1 MEPMKIL
8 LVDDSKSA
16 RYALRLQLQRHG
28 IEVDT
33 ADSAE
38 SAFEYLKDALP
49 DAIMM
54 DHMMPGLNGFEAL
67 EVIRKDPRTAHIP
80 IVMCTS
86 HEDPDFAAT
95 ARGKGVVGI
104 LPKSTAPEK
113 LPAILDLLSEAVT
126 SVAAA
131 APTPAPAPT
140 PVPAPAAPA
149 APVVEGV
156 TEARALEL
164 VDARL
169 DSQLASRI
177 DERLDVRITAVLAPM
192 LEELRRELTERLT
205 AEAGHLIDE
214 RVGALEQSLASA
226 PAAVDADEVRASAER
241 YVAGQLPTIVTNEV
255 QTAVSRVA
263 QSTLPDLVKTETER
277 TTDRLRS
284 ETLPQ
289 LVRAEISDAVD
300 SVARTSL
307 PDLIKIEIE
316 AERGQVM
323 DLVDQYLGELKPSA
337 SQGAAISDEALAEIE
352 GKIANKLQDTAR
364 RETREGIESAV
375 ESATKAAE
383 EVASKARSGLG
394 AVYAAIAGAAG
405 VGVAAAAVVYLL
417 LQ

>member
-1 MEPMKIL
+1 MKIL

-28 IEVDT
+28 VEVDT

-38 SAFEYLKDALP
+38 SAFEHLKDALP

-67 EVIRKDPRTAHIP
+67 EVIREDPRTAHLP
-80 IVMCTS
+80 VVMCTS

-113 LPAILDLLSEAVT
+113 LPAILDLLREAVAG
-126 SVAAA
+126 VAAA
-131 APTPAPAPT
+131 APTPAPAPIPAPT
-140 PVPAPAAPA
+140 PV
-149 APVVEGV
+149 APVAEGV

-169 DSQLASRI
+169 DSQLGARI
-177 DERLDVRITAVLAPM
+177 DERLNARISAVLAPM

-205 AEAGHLIDE
+205 AEAGHLVDE
-214 RVGALEQSLASA
+214 RIGALGETLAAA
-226 PAAVDADEVRASAER
+226 PAVVDADEVRASAEH
-241 YVAGQLPTIVTNEV
+241 YVAGQLPTIVATEV
-255 QTAVSRVA
+255 QSAVSRIT
-263 QSTLPDLVKTETER
+263 QSTLPDLIKTESER
-277 TTDRLRS
+277 ATDRLRS

-289 LVRAEISDAVD
+289 LIKAEISDAVD

-307 PDLIKIEIE
+307 PDLVKIEIE

-337 SQGAAISDEALAEIE
+337 SQGPAISDEVLAEIE
-352 GKIANKLQDTAR
+352 SKIADRLQDTTR

-394 AVYAAIAGAAG
+394 AVYAAIVGAAG
-405 VGVAAAAVVYLL
+405 VGIAAAAAVYLL
-417 LQ
+417 LQH